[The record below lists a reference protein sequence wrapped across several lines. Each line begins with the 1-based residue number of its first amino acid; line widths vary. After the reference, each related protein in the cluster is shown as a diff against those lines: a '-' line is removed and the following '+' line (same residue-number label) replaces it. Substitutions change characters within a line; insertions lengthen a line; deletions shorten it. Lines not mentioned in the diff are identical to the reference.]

1 MGLFGKLFKDSFG
14 EWMKN
19 ASFEELE
26 AAYEERRKKWLKK
39 EARTT
44 GEKTYEMKRL
54 DAEIG
59 RRAAEKWKNDPR
71 RSKDPNYRWTDANR
85 GDKD

>member
-1 MGLFGKLFKDSFG
+1 MGLFEKLFKDSFG

-26 AAYEERRKKWLKK
+26 AAYEKRRQKWLKE
-39 EARTT
+39 EAKTT

-54 DAEIG
+54 DAEIS
-59 RRAAEKWKNDPR
+59 RRAAEKRK
-71 RSKDPNYRWTDANR
+71 
-85 GDKD
+85 

>member
-1 MGLFGKLFKDSFG
+1 MGLFEKLFKDSFG

-26 AAYEERRKKWLKK
+26 AAYEKRRQKWLKE
-39 EARTT
+39 EAKTT

-54 DAEIG
+54 DAEIS
-59 RRAAEKWKNDPR
+59 RRAAEKRKNDPS
-71 RSKDPNYRWTDANR
+71 RSKNPNYRWTDANR
-85 GDKD
+85 WDKD